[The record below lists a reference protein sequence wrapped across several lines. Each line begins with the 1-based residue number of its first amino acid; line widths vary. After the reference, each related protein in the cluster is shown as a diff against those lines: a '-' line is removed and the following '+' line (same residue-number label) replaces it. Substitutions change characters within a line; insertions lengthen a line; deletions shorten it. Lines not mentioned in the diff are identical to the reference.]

1 MRSTRFKILLFSA
14 FSFIFI
20 SSNAQKYW
28 DGGAGTTNWTDGN
41 NWSPN
46 GVPGNGSDV
55 IIGSG
60 DVVVI
65 SSTITQVPDD
75 ITIEDGGSL
84 TIASG
89 GSLAT
94 DNNGG
99 NQGTLTMNDGGV
111 LNITGGTLDIGD
123 RAYIN
128 SGSVINITSGMLD
141 IDNDMFVDNATVN
154 ISGGELEV
162 GTVGND
168 YSQFSNGSTLN
179 MSGGTFDN
187 QDMYF
192 DDSDWNASS
201 GSYDG
206 DWFQATGT
214 STVDFVGDSDMTANS
229 LIVAED
235 AVWTFDGDTMDVNY
249 LEAQDDSEMNLDGGT
264 VTVDYLGAFDDS
276 VLNIAT
282 TVTSA
287 SNAAWAD
294 LYLWDSATINITDGA
309 DISGFTDLNMNGDSG
324 GDGGNAT
331 LNMDGGSFA
340 VDDGWDIDGT
350 TGDSINLSGGDITVP
365 GTIDIGDSDVVITKT
380 DGNLTAG
387 DISDTNGSQT
397 SNFSPPIGGSMMVN
411 GSELPIELLDF
422 RGEFVNASVELS
434 WETGSE
440 IDNDYME
447 VQRSYD
453 GEEFI
458 VVGVIEGNGT
468 TSDVHYYSYTDRNPR
483 SNDIIYY
490 RLVQYDF
497 DGQNETF
504 DMIAVKP
511 VFDFTNASVEIFP
524 NPTSERVN
532 VSFAGMEINET
543 VQVQIVDLNGRVVLE
558 RYEEL
563 NGATLTFQN
572 LSSLKE
578 GVYLINISTGTYTSS
593 NRLMIKR

>member
-1 MRSTRFKILLFSA
+1 MP
-14 FSFIFI
+14 
-20 SSNAQKYW
+20 
-28 DGGAGTTNWTDGN
+28 GT
-41 NWSPN
+41 
-46 GVPGNGSDV
+46 GSDV

-128 SGSVINITSGMLD
+128 SGSVINISSGMLD

-214 STVDFVGDSDMTANS
+214 STVDFTGDSDMTANT

-264 VTVDYLGAFDDS
+264 VTVDYIGAFDDS

-282 TVTSA
+282 TVTGTSDA
-287 SNAAWAD
+287 GWAD

-340 VDDGWDIDGT
+340 VDGDWDIDGT
-350 TGDSINLSGGDITVP
+350 TGDQINLSGGDVTVP
-365 GTIDIGDSDVVITKT
+365 GTIDIGNSDVVINKS
-380 DGNLTAG
+380 DGNVTAG

-397 SNFSPPIGGSMMVN
+397 SNFTPPIGGSMMVN
-411 GSELPIELLDF
+411 GTELPIELLDF
-422 RGEFVNASVELS
+422 RGKFVNASVELS

-453 GEEFI
+453 GEEFV

-468 TSDVHYYSYTDRNPR
+468 TSDVHYYSFTDRNAR

-511 VFDFTNASVEIFP
+511 VFDFTNVSVDVFP
-524 NPTSERVN
+524 NPTSEIVN
-532 VSFAGMEINET
+532 VSFVGMRIEEA
-543 VQVQIVDLNGRVVLE
+543 VHVQIVDLNGKVVLKK
-558 RYEEL
+558 YEEL
-563 NGATLTFQN
+563 NGTTITLKN
-572 LSSLKE
+572 LSVLSE
-578 GVYLINISTGTYTSS
+578 GVYLINVSSGAYTNSS
-593 NRLMIKR
+593 RLVIKK